1 MEKNQ
6 KNQAKRKPSTQSRRG
21 QKNSQSEKDY
31 EEKLTDLEER
41 LKHALADYQ
50 NLEKRFAKESEKIIR
65 FANAALLTR
74 LLELKDNLKRAAQNL
89 QDDGLNLVLDQLKE
103 ILSDEEVEKI
113 KVKGKKF
120 DPELMEAEEAVEGK
134 KDKVIEVIQRGYK
147 LRDRILRPAKVK
159 VGKGK
164 KQKEK

>member
-6 KNQAKRKPSTQSRRG
+6 KPKN
-21 QKNSQSEKDY
+21 QKNQQEPQSEKDY
-31 EEKLTDLEER
+31 EEKLADLEER
-41 LKHALADYQ
+41 LKRALADYQ

-74 LLELKDNLKRAAQNL
+74 LLEPKDNLERAAQNL
-89 QDDGLNLVLDQLKE
+89 QDDGLNLVLDQLEE
-103 ILSDEEVEKI
+103 ILSDEEVKKI
-113 KVKGKKF
+113 KAEGKKF
-120 DPELMEAEEAVEGK
+120 DPELMEVEEAVEGK

-147 LRDRILRPAKVK
+147 LRNRILRPAKVK

-164 KQKEK
+164 QTNNKKNKNKKD